1 MIPLAQIPTRF
12 RAVASETTREGGRG
26 GERRRTDDGDDDAS
40 SGNSLSS
47 ALFSFDGIGN
57 QKSAKKKR
65 TPFKTGQKINPM
77 HPEEEDDDDDD
88 DPSKEEGALP
98 AFAHA
103 AELFATVRQSVFL
116 QNISKCWSFFSEKK
130 L

>member
-1 MIPLAQIPTRF
+1 
-12 RAVASETTREGGRG
+12 
-26 GERRRTDDGDDDAS
+26 
-40 SGNSLSS
+40 
-47 ALFSFDGIGN
+47 
-57 QKSAKKKR
+57 
-65 TPFKTGQKINPM
+65 M
-77 HPEEEDDDDDD
+77 HPEEDDDDDDD

-116 QNISKCWSFFSEKK
+116 QNIYQNVEFFFLKKK

>member
-1 MIPLAQIPTRF
+1 M
-12 RAVASETTREGGRG
+12 
-26 GERRRTDDGDDDAS
+26 
-40 SGNSLSS
+40 
-47 ALFSFDGIGN
+47 
-57 QKSAKKKR
+57 
-65 TPFKTGQKINPM
+65 GQKINPM

-116 QNISKCWSFFSEKK
+116 QNIYQNVEFFFLKKNFRVSNVSKKKKEEKESK
-130 L
+130 M

>member
-1 MIPLAQIPTRF
+1 
-12 RAVASETTREGGRG
+12 
-26 GERRRTDDGDDDAS
+26 
-40 SGNSLSS
+40 
-47 ALFSFDGIGN
+47 
-57 QKSAKKKR
+57 
-65 TPFKTGQKINPM
+65 M

-116 QNISKCWSFFSEKK
+116 QNIYQNVGVFFSEKK